1 MSVPTDTA
9 VDAVQRAAVMSR
21 VLNHLKENRI
31 EYAVFTLLVYSLDL
45 VSKVT
50 THAQSICV

>member
-1 MSVPTDTA
+1 MTVPTDTA
-9 VDAVQRAAVMSR
+9 VDAVRRAAVMSR

-50 THAQSICV
+50 SHAQSICV

>member
-1 MSVPTDTA
+1 MTVPTDTA
-9 VDAVQRAAVMSR
+9 VETVRRAALMSS
-21 VLNHLKENRI
+21 VFNHLKENRI

>member
-1 MSVPTDTA
+1 MTVPTDTA
-9 VDAVQRAAVMSR
+9 VETVRRAALMSS